1 MPPQVL
7 HLKST
12 LALRT
17 IIKAVKIKKKY
28 NLCQPKIVQSLK
40 LESKKTNRDKWSK
53 SGSNL
58 RRTLLTSLSRRKS
71 LKTTGRTLTLLQASR
86 RGVHSKRKNLRI
98 CQESPFTQKQLKTQL
113 KTRTKNTIS
122 LPDTPQEPLPH
133 RSHPDWEERHCFQ
146 SQ

>member
-53 SGSNL
+53 FGSNL

-98 CQESPFTQKQLKTQL
+98 CQESPFTQQQLKTQL
-113 KTRTKNTIS
+113 QHVKYSRRPSSQRDNQLFSKKPLKSSLLLIETR
-122 LPDTPQEPLPH
+122 
-133 RSHPDWEERHCFQ
+133 
-146 SQ
+146 